1 MSPNFLNFFFTSEK
15 TNFANAAKNK
25 YKGIG
30 IITSRP
36 WFIMAFWS
44 AMIHM
49 KNLLRIEIHTYKTT
63 FKNIIII
70 FL

>member
-1 MSPNFLNFFFTSEK
+1 MLQ
-15 TNFANAAKNK
+15 KNK

-49 KNLLRIEIHTYKTT
+49 KNLLRTEIHTYKTT
-63 FKNIIII
+63 FKYIIII